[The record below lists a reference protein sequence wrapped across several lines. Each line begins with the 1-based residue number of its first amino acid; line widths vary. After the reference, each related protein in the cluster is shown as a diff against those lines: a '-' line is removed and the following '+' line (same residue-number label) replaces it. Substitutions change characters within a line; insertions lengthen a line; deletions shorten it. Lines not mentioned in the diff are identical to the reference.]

1 VNGVKLKEGV
11 EALAQAA
18 QRSCGCPIPGGV
30 QGQAGWVPGQ
40 PDLEVGNP
48 AYGGGLELSDL

>member
-1 VNGVKLKEGV
+1 MTILEGGD
-11 EALAQAA
+11 ALEQVV
-18 QRSCGCPIPGGV
+18 QVCPIPGGV
-30 QGQAGWVPGQ
+30 QSQAGWVPGQ